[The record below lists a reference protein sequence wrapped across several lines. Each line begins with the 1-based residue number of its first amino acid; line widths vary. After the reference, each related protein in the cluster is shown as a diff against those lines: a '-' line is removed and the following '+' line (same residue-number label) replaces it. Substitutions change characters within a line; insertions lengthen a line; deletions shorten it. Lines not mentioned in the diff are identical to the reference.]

1 MFYQGSF
8 LVSRENDA
16 KALESQ
22 TQSYDI
28 EIKKFIQLMDTTFD
42 RLNVSLT
49 KNRGRS
55 VIVVL

>member
-49 KNRGRS
+49 KNWGRS

>member
-49 KNRGRS
+49 KNQGRS

>member
-28 EIKKFIQLMDTTFD
+28 EIKKFIQLMDTNFD

-49 KNRGRS
+49 KNWGRS